1 MAIGKINPLNWERIG
16 NGATVVNQEPW
27 GGGGGAVDLL
37 LNRLVST
44 SFKIHSKVMKVCLA
58 HPPPNDFMY
67 LTQFYL
73 CLHARCS
80 TCVSC
85 YKCRLVQQI
94 PAK

>member
-1 MAIGKINPLNWERIG
+1 MAIGKINKLNWEKNWEWG
-16 NGATVVNQEPW
+16 NHSQSRAL
-27 GGGGGAVDLL
+27 GGGGVAVDLL
-37 LNRLVST
+37 LNRFVST

-85 YKCRLVQQI
+85 Y
-94 PAK
+94 